1 MQRHWFVGL
10 WCTSALVAQATRA
23 PELQLPK
30 LLRLGPVPTA
40 VPVTTIGDPDAAI
53 ALPPAAKA
61 VQLRADQ
68 GTPMARVQAAL
79 DALAAHGVEQ
89 VFLLAQLPDGTPG
102 TLVLAL
108 PNAGAAPPTVVLRA
122 HHDRPGVPPESAVPV
137 LRRLGDGWH
146 AAGRGTF
153 VLGITLP
160 ADATHAQLLGLLA
173 TAANAQLRCATVQTT
188 PASQQPAAAL
198 ALDLEASFVI
208 QVQAREQV
216 PVRPGL
222 QDTPF
227 GLLERAATTAIELPG
242 GRAGGRYG
250 GRGGQAKPAADEGRL
265 ALERALPWLLRQQR
279 ADGSFPGPHAIGDVE
294 ATALV
299 SLVLLSRGQTLDGGP
314 DCDPLRRSIGW
325 LLARQHDDGRF
336 ADFGPNATR
345 HHALATFA
353 LTEAAGLS
361 AKGPLFQ
368 PCAQLALDWLFTQ
381 QRDDGGWNDGT
392 PGAASDALST
402 ATAMAGV
409 GSAAFFRLR
418 APSTPKELIAWFDA
432 HPGTTPTHAAAE
444 LFCRFFAGQS
454 PATAPLAA
462 LADRVVTA
470 DASDPATCYWATYA
484 LFQMG
489 GAHWQQWT
497 ERMGQAALPL
507 QATAGEGAGSWPA
520 SAGDPQ
526 VTTTARFTLAL
537 AACYRYSRI
546 VTR

>member
-1 MQRHWFVGL
+1 MRRQWFVGL
-10 WCTSALVAQATRA
+10 CCTSALLAQATRA

-30 LLRLGPVPTA
+30 LLRLGPVPAALPVLTLEAEGAA
-40 VPVTTIGDPDAAI
+40 VAW
-53 ALPPAAKA
+53 PPAAKA
-61 VQLRADQ
+61 VVLRADQ
-68 GTPMARVQAAL
+68 RTPMANVQAAF
-79 DALAAHGVEQ
+79 DAAQAHGLDQ
-89 VFLLAQLPDGTPG
+89 LFLLAQLPDGTPG

-108 PNAGAAPPTVVLRA
+108 PNAGAAPPTVMLRA
-122 HHDRPGVPPESAVPV
+122 HHERPGVPPESAAPV
-137 LRRLGDGWH
+137 LRRLSEGWQ

-160 ADATHAQLLGLLA
+160 SDATYGQLLGLLA
-173 TAANAQLRCATVQTT
+173 MAASAPLRCVTVQTT
-188 PASQQPAAAL
+188 PASQHPTATL

-208 QVQAREQV
+208 PVQAREQV
-216 PVRPGL
+216 PQRSGL

-227 GLLERAATTAIELPG
+227 GLLERAATTAVELPG

-250 GRGGQAKPAADEGRL
+250 GRGGQAQPVVDEGRL
-265 ALERALPWLLRQQR
+265 ALERALPWLLRQQH

-299 SLVLLSRGQTLDGGP
+299 SLVLLGCGMTLDGGE
-314 DCDPLRRSIGW
+314 DSASLRRSIGW
-325 LLARQHDDGRF
+325 LLARQYDDGRF

-392 PGAASDALST
+392 PGTTSDALST
-402 ATAMAGV
+402 ATAMACV
-409 GSAAFFRLR
+409 GSATFFRLR
-418 APSTPKELIAWFDA
+418 TPATTKQLITWFDD
-432 HPGTTPTHAAAE
+432 HPGTPPTHAAAE
-444 LFCRFFAGQS
+444 LFCRFFAGQT
-454 PATAPLAA
+454 PANAPLAA

-497 ERMGQAALPL
+497 ERVGKAALPL
-507 QATAGEGAGSWPA
+507 QATTGEGAGSWPA
-520 SAGDPQ
+520 TPGDSQ
-526 VTTTARFTLAL
+526 VTATARFALAL
-537 AACYRYSRI
+537 SAFHRYSRI
-546 VTR
+546 LPR

>member
-30 LLRLGPVPTA
+30 LLRLGPVPAA
-40 VPVTTIGDPDAAI
+40 VPVTTIGDPGAAT

-61 VQLRADQ
+61 VLLRADQ
-68 GTPMARVQAAL
+68 HTPMARVQAAL

-102 TLVLAL
+102 TLALAL

-122 HHDRPGVPPESAVPV
+122 HHERPGVPPESAAPV

-173 TAANAQLRCATVQTT
+173 MAANAQLRCATVQTT

-216 PVRPGL
+216 PLRPGL

-265 ALERALPWLLRQQR
+265 ALERARVHRDQPQRSHPSLRRHRGGPARHEQR
-279 ADGSFPGPHAIGDVE
+279 SSIAAPPGSGVHGDV
-294 ATALV
+294 
-299 SLVLLSRGQTLDGGP
+299 
-314 DCDPLRRSIGW
+314 
-325 LLARQHDDGRF
+325 F
-336 ADFGPNATR
+336 A
-345 HHALATFA
+345 
-353 LTEAAGLS
+353 
-361 AKGPLFQ
+361 Q
-368 PCAQLALDWLFTQ
+368 PCAQPELHAELSERLEVPQLVRAREGRWKLDADRHGSLARGQLVRVQHLLGRRGRLTQ
-381 QRDDGGWNDGT
+381 ERVD
-392 PGAASDALST
+392 
-402 ATAMAGV
+402 
-409 GSAAFFRLR
+409 R
-418 APSTPKELIAWFDA
+418 AP
-432 HPGTTPTHAAAE
+432 AA
-444 LFCRFFAGQS
+444 
-454 PATAPLAA
+454 
-462 LADRVVTA
+462 
-470 DASDPATCYWATYA
+470 
-484 LFQMG
+484 
-489 GAHWQQWT
+489 
-497 ERMGQAALPL
+497 
-507 QATAGEGAGSWPA
+507 
-520 SAGDPQ
+520 
-526 VTTTARFTLAL
+526 
-537 AACYRYSRI
+537 
-546 VTR
+546 